1 MCLLKDVKLSMSVG
15 TLTRVKLVDCNV
27 WMWQKWNKEY
37 LQWIKDVSSKIN
49 YFEFIIIFLISGSGA
64 NIVQPRPFCRT
75 ALSVEGFPGDSAV
88 KNLPANAGDAS
99 SIPVSE
105 RSPKEGHGNPLQENL
120 PGESHG
126 QRSLVV
132 YSPWG
137 YKQLDSTER
146 LNSIICG
153 SRGGLLLI
161 QLKRHH
167 LWEPLL

>member
-1 MCLLKDVKLSMSVG
+1 MFNPDPSVG
-15 TLTRVKLVDCNV
+15 QHYLWRASLVI
-27 WMWQKWNKEY
+27 QQY
-37 LQWIKDVSSKIN
+37 
-49 YFEFIIIFLISGSGA
+49 
-64 NIVQPRPFCRT
+64 
-75 ALSVEGFPGDSAV
+75 

-126 QRSLVV
+126 QRSLVG